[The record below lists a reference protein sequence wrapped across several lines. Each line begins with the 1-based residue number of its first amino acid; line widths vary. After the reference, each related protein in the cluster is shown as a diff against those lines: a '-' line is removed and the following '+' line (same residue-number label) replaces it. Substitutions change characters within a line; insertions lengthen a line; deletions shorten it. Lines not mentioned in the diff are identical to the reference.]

1 MAVRFRAALAALLV
15 TSSAYAFVPRSGPKF
30 PADTLTAI
38 PGSGI
43 TKPLRVQQ
51 HLVWGQATP
60 SPHWLAFQTAAG
72 GHWQAAW
79 DVATGVPT
87 RIWGSGMPA
96 PGAIANAAA
105 AEAFARKVLADHIAL
120 LAPGASASDFE
131 LVSNVY
137 DGNIRALGFVQRA
150 NGLRVVGGQ
159 ISFEFKH
166 DRLFVIGSE
175 ALPNVHVATV
185 RAHLAA
191 SDLHARA
198 TTAVRAAIGLPSAP
212 VSALGPDV
220 ILPLVGDDTVLGYRV
235 VSSVELD
242 GGADGRYRAY
252 ADVTSG
258 ALVAVQQLN
267 EYATGTVFYAGVDR
281 YPSHGYANR
290 PAPSAH
296 LFVNSAPQTTMP
308 DGTISWSSDASVP
321 VVTSTGGDLVTI
333 ADKSMGGSLASSTLQ
348 MMPGGWVLWDESTD
362 PLFDAQVDAYLDTNI
377 AKQYI
382 RDRVDPNMPTLND
395 QMTVNVNLTQTC
407 NAFFDGTALNF
418 FQSTPLPCTQAA
430 LQSDQ
435 CCENTARIQ
444 DVNFHEY
451 GHRVHTAEIIMGV
464 GDFDGAMSEGVADFL
479 AADILD
485 DSGMGRG
492 FFFTDQPLRE
502 LDPADS
508 EWRWP
513 DDIEEIHHTGM
524 IIGGTLWDLRKAF
537 IAQYGYDQ
545 GELLT
550 NKIYVGV
557 LRRSINIPT
566 TLIEALATDDDDGDL
581 SNGTPHECA
590 IRDAWGRHG
599 LRTASGTIEA
609 PGALAEDASA
619 IGVAIDVTGLSG
631 RCQGDVVVGATL
643 GWAPDLSGRPT
654 QSVAGVLAGN
664 NRFYAQLPLTPH
676 DTTYYQA
683 TISFSDGSKMVLPDN
698 LADKYYQLYTGI
710 TIPLYCTDFEQ
721 ADPLTQG
728 WTTGTDD
735 GSPSPWQWST
745 SPAGPTDP
753 PAAFSGTHIFSMTPG
768 ANYAPSEHS
777 WAQLPDVPVGQY
789 SDVRLQY
796 RRWLGVEDSH
806 FDQARILINGQRAW
820 INWTQNMGDSS
831 SIAHIDKEWRFQDVA
846 LSAYITDKTA
856 RVAWDLKSD
865 GGLEYGGWALDDVCI
880 VANPQSICGDGV
892 KQAYEGCDNGSA
904 NADAPDACRT
914 NCRVPTCGDRIV
926 DTGEQCDDGPSGSTA
941 CTVQCMLTAAS
952 NVSGSGCCSSSGGG
966 ASSLALGAAI
976 AALITRSG
984 RTRGRRSRAR

>member
-1 MAVRFRAALAALLV
+1 MPVRFRAALAALLV
-15 TSSAYAFVPRSGPKF
+15 TSSAQAFVPRSGPKF
-30 PADTLTAI
+30 PADTLTAM
-38 PGSGI
+38 PAATGG
-43 TKPLRVQQ
+43 KPLRVQQ
-51 HLVWGQATP
+51 HVLWGQAAP
-60 SPHWLAFQTAAG
+60 SPGWLAFQAAAG

-79 DVATGVPT
+79 DAATGVPT
-87 RIWGSGMPA
+87 RIWGSGIPA
-96 PGAIANAAA
+96 PGAIASPAA
-105 AEAFARKVLADHIAL
+105 AEAFARKVLADQVAL

-150 NGLRVVGGQ
+150 GGLRVVGGQ

-175 ALPNVHVATV
+175 ALPNVHVATAL
-185 RAHLAA
+185 AHLAVT
-191 SDLHARA
+191 DLQTRA
-198 TTAVRAAIGLPSAP
+198 ATAVRAAIGLPSAP
-212 VSALGPDV
+212 VSSLGPDV
-220 ILPLVGDDTVLGYRV
+220 ILPLVADDSVLGYRV
-235 VSSVELD
+235 VAAVELD

-252 ADVTSG
+252 ADVTTG

-267 EYATGTVFYAGVDR
+267 EYATGTVFYAGVNR
-281 YPSHGYANR
+281 YPGRGYVDR
-290 PAPSAH
+290 PVPNVH
-296 LFVNSAPQTTMP
+296 LTVNGGPQTTMP
-308 DGTISWSSDASVP
+308 DGTISWSPDAPVP

-333 ADKSMGGSLASSTLQ
+333 VDKSMTGSLVSSTLS
-348 MMPGGWVLWDESTD
+348 MLPGGWILWDETGDSES
-362 PLFDAQVDAYLDTNI
+362 DAQVDAYLDTNI

-382 RDRVDPNMPTLND
+382 RDRVDANMQTLND
-395 QMTVNVNLTQTC
+395 QMTVNVNLNQTC
-407 NAFFDGTALNF
+407 NAFFDGKALNF
-418 FQSTPLPCTQAA
+418 FAASPPSSSCTTHQN
-430 LQSDQ
+430 S

-479 AADILD
+479 AASINN

-492 FFFTDQPLRE
+492 FFFTDDPLRE
-502 LDPADS
+502 LDPPGS
-508 EWRWP
+508 EWSWP
-513 DDIEEIHHTGM
+513 GDIGEIHHTGM

-537 IAQYGYDQ
+537 IAQYGADA

-599 LRTASGTIEA
+599 LRTATGTIEA
-609 PGALAEDASA
+609 PGALATDAAA
-619 IGVAIDVTGLSG
+619 IGIAIDVSGLSG

-643 GWAPDLSGRPT
+643 KWVPPYSDALPQRG
-654 QSVAGVLAGN
+654 SVDATPAGP
-664 NRFYAQLPLTPH
+664 NRFYAELPLSPH
-676 DTTYYQA
+676 DSVYYQA
-683 TISFSDGSKMVLPDN
+683 VVTFSDGSTMVLPDN
-698 LADKYYQLYTGI
+698 LADPFYQLYQGF

-721 ADPLTQG
+721 ADPLSTG

-735 GSPSPWQWST
+735 GSPSPWKWST

-768 ANYAPSEHS
+768 ANYAPSQHS
-777 WAQLPDVPVGQY
+777 WVQMPEISVGQY

-806 FDQARILINGQRAW
+806 FDQARILINSQRAW
-820 INWTQNMGDSS
+820 INFTQMMGDSS
-831 SIAHIDKEWRFQDVA
+831 SIAHIDKEWRFQDVP
-846 LSAYITDKTA
+846 LSAYITDKKA

-865 GGLEYGGWALDDVCI
+865 AGLEYGGWALDDVCI

-892 KQAYEGCDNGSA
+892 KSPSEACDNGLA
-904 NADAPDACRT
+904 NADQPDLCRT
-914 NCRVPTCGDRIV
+914 NCRLPTCGDGIV
-926 DTGEQCDDGPSGSTA
+926 DTGEQCDDGPTGSA
-941 CTVQCMLTAAS
+941 KCSAQCMIQDAGQ
-952 NVSGSGCCSSSGGG
+952 GSGCCSTSGGG
-966 ASSLALGAAI
+966 ASSLLLAGAVAG
-976 AALITRSG
+976 LLTRSG
-984 RTRGRRSRAR
+984 RTRARRSRAR